1 MLKKLP
7 PAKQIITSFAG
18 IRAHHESDDFV
29 IEESK
34 GYAGFIDVAGIE
46 SPGLTSAPAIGEYVA
61 QLVNEIQNL
70 PDKKDFK
77 ETRQGIVHMEQA
89 DFEEKQKLIAQN
101 HAYANM
107 ICRCESISEG
117 EILDAIHRPVGAT
130 TLDGVKRRTRAG
142 MGRCQGGFCSP
153 KVVAILSREL
163 GVPMEEIRKSD
174 QDSVMLYGDT
184 K

>member
-1 MLKKLP
+1 M
-7 PAKQIITSFAG
+7 
-18 IRAHHESDDFV
+18 

-89 DFEEKQKLIAQN
+89 DFEEKQKLIAQ
-101 HAYANM
+101 
-107 ICRCESISEG
+107 
-117 EILDAIHRPVGAT
+117 ILLMPI
-130 TLDGVKRRTRAG
+130 
-142 MGRCQGGFCSP
+142 
-153 KVVAILSREL
+153 
-163 GVPMEEIRKSD
+163 
-174 QDSVMLYGDT
+174 
-184 K
+184 